1 MKKRPGDIIISHKC
15 TKNHNHMLNCSWDM
29 MRDRCDCYFS
39 FWAIFLPFYPPNS
52 PKNKNFKKKKYT
64 LRYHNFTY
72 VYQRLWLDDVRFLRY
87 GVRWMDGRTDRRDRQ
102 TEGRTVQKK
111 WHKEVGGPPKYNNF
125 GVFLLWKFAG
135 TIISNSLKTPSTRL
149 TTSPKISVIRLKSVW
164 FDLQY
169 CI

>member
-1 MKKRPGDIIISHKC
+1 MKTRPGDIIISHKC

-52 PKNKNFKKKKYT
+52 PKNENFKKKKKNKPWDIIILHMCTKDYDSMM
-64 LRYHNFTY
+64 YGS
-72 VYQRLWLDDVRFLRY
+72 LDMVC
-87 GVRWMDGRTDRRDRQ
+87 DGWTDRRDRQ

-111 WHKEVGGPPKYNNF
+111 WHKEVGGPSKYNNF

-135 TIISNSLKTPSTRL
+135 TIISNSLKTPSMF
-149 TTSPKISVIRLKSVW
+149 I
-164 FDLQY
+164 
-169 CI
+169 